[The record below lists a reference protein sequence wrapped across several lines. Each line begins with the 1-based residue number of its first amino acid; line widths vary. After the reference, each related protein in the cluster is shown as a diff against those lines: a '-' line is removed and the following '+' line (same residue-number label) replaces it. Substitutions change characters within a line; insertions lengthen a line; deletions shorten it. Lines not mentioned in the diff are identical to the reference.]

1 MTRVERFKTFFTS
14 LRIDA
19 KYSEFYDKTVEKVGS
34 PVTRADQKHDYK
46 QIFFEILD
54 SIVGMLTERFQDM
67 ERFRFLD
74 LVNPRVFKTL
84 NGEVPSEKLDLLKV
98 MYGDLFD
105 KPMLISQL
113 CFIYRDKD
121 FHKDSCGD
129 LLKYIF
135 QFHLQ
140 SSIPEVVKLLKMNGV
155 LSTTSAS
162 VERSCIFLF
171 EKGEKLFEKHHE
183 SRPS

>member
-1 MTRVERFKTFFTS
+1 M
-14 LRIDA
+14 
-19 KYSEFYDKTVEKVGS
+19 
-34 PVTRADQKHDYK
+34 
-46 QIFFEILD
+46 
-54 SIVGMLTERFQDM
+54 TERFQDM
-67 ERFRFLD
+67 EHFRFLD
-74 LVNPRVFKTL
+74 PVNPRVFKTL

-105 KPMLISQL
+105 IPMLVSQL

-121 FHKDSCGD
+121 FHKDFCGD

-140 SSIPEVVKLLKMNGV
+140 SSIPEIVKLLKMNGV

-162 VERSCIFLF
+162 VERSL
-171 EKGEKLFEKHHE
+171 LFEKHHE